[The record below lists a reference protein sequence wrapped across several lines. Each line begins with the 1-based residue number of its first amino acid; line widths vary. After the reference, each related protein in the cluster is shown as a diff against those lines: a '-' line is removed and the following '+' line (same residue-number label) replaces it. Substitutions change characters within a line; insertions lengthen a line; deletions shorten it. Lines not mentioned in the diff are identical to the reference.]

1 MRRLAFLF
9 LLLWTLPAAAQT
21 VVTSPGP
28 DGVSVT
34 VYRDQNRSEGG
45 EVNLRWLQGYA
56 LITETRTVR
65 VPEGMAQIRFEG
77 VAEGIIPVSVIVT
90 GLPGGVV
97 QKNRDAQILSPAAL
111 INGSLGNR
119 VMLRRTNRKT
129 GKVDEQDAVLRAG
142 PNQGVILETRDGF
155 EALRCSG
162 VNEAMVYDRM
172 PEGLSA
178 KPTLSVLTRS
188 PRAANATIT
197 LSYLA
202 RNFDW
207 AANYVAQVDPSTGT
221 MTLSAWLTL
230 ANGNGESFRQANTQA
245 VAGTVNRDRNAKVLE
260 QPARAP
266 QFIVRCW
273 PMDITS
279 THPSTEFERL
289 EMESM
294 ARNRGDDGDVMYE
307 MAPAPMAVSMS
318 SPAPEGMVARKTMV
332 AKQEELGDLKLYRIP
347 ERVTVAAN
355 AQKQVALMD
364 KHDVPYERIY
374 TFDVNVDDR
383 TENATFPTPQL
394 LRLKNT
400 QKLGLGLPLPSGGV
414 AVFESVG
421 DRSLLV
427 GRAPMR
433 DSAVGEKV
441 EIKLEASAQV
451 RWSIASDQGSLKRRK
466 VALTN
471 ANPYPVTVEGVFTVY
486 DGQVML
492 TPSEKLG
499 KKDGRP
505 MWRVVV
511 PANGTASM
519 SYGVR

>member
-1 MRRLAFLF
+1 
-9 LLLWTLPAAAQT
+9 
-21 VVTSPGP
+21 VVTSAGP

-77 VAEGIIPVSVIVT
+77 VAEGIIPVSAIVT

-97 QKNRDAQILSPAAL
+97 QKNRDALILSPAAL

-119 VMLRRTNRKT
+119 VLLRRTNRKT
-129 GKVDEQDAVLRAG
+129 GKVDEQEAILRAG
-142 PNQGVILETRDGF
+142 PDQGVILETRDGF

-162 VNEAMVYDRM
+162 GSEAMVYDRM

-207 AANYVAQVDPSTGT
+207 AANYVAQVDPTTGT
-221 MTLSAWLTL
+221 LTLSAWLTL

-245 VAGTVNRDRNAKVLE
+245 VAGTVNRDRNAQTLE
-260 QPARAP
+260 QPARTP

-279 THPSTEFERL
+279 THPRTEFEQQ
-289 EMESM
+289 EMDSN
-294 ARNRGDDGDVMYE
+294 ADKRGDVMYE
-307 MAPAPMAVSMS
+307 MAPAPMAVSAPTA
-318 SPAPEGMVARKTMV
+318 PAEGMMARKAMV

-355 AQKQVALMD
+355 AQKQVALME

-414 AVFESVG
+414 AIFESIG

-511 PANGTASM
+511 PANGAASL

>member
-1 MRRLAFLF
+1 MRRLAFF
-9 LLLWTLPAAAQT
+9 LLLLWALPASAQT

-56 LITETRTVR
+56 LITETRTVL

-77 VAEGIIPVSVIVT
+77 VAEGIIPVSAIVT

-119 VMLRRTNRKT
+119 VLLRRTNRKT
-129 GKVDEQDAVLRAG
+129 GKVDEQEAILRAG
-142 PNQGVILETRDGF
+142 PDQGVILETRDGF

-162 VNEAMVYDRM
+162 GSEAMVYDRM

-207 AANYVAQVDPSTGT
+207 AANYVAQVDPTTGT

-245 VAGTVNRDRNAKVLE
+245 VAGTVNRDRSAQTLE

-279 THPSTEFERL
+279 MHPSIDFERE
-289 EMESM
+289 EME
-294 ARNRGDDGDVMYE
+294 ANGQNRVDVMYE
-307 MAPAPMAVSMS
+307 MAPPPAPMSVA
-318 SPAPEGMVARKTMV
+318 APVFAEGMMARQKMV

-355 AQKQVALMD
+355 AQKQVALME

-466 VALTN
+466 IALTN
-471 ANPYPVTVEGVFTVY
+471 ANPYPVTVETVFTVY
-486 DGQVML
+486 DGQAML

-505 MWRVVV
+505 MWRVVI
-511 PANGTASM
+511 PANGTASL

>member
-1 MRRLAFLF
+1 MRRLAFL
-9 LLLWTLPAAAQT
+9 LMLCWAMPLTAQT

-28 DGVSVT
+28 DAVSVT
-34 VYRDQNRSEGG
+34 VYRDQNRAEGG

-56 LITETRTVR
+56 LITETRTVT
-65 VPEGMAQIRFEG
+65 VPEGEAQIRFEG
-77 VAEGIIPVSVIVT
+77 VAEGIVPVSAIVT

-119 VMLRRTNRKT
+119 VILRRTNRKT
-129 GKVDEQDAVLRAG
+129 GKVDEQDAILRAG
-142 PNQGVILETRDGF
+142 PDQGVILETRDGF

-162 VNEAMVYDRM
+162 GAEAMVYTQM
-172 PEGLSA
+172 PTGLSA

-188 PRAANATIT
+188 PRAANATVT
-197 LSYLA
+197 LSYLT

-207 AANYVAQVDPSTGT
+207 AANYVAHVDPDKGT
-221 MTLSAWLTL
+221 LTLSAWLTL

-245 VAGTVNRDRNAKVLE
+245 VAGTVNRDQNAQVLE

-266 QFIVRCW
+266 QFVVRCW

-279 THPSTEFERL
+279 THPVLDFQRE
-289 EMESM
+289 EM
-294 ARNRGDDGDVMYE
+294 AYYGQDGGEVMYD
-307 MAPAPMAVSMS
+307 MVAPPPMAVSA
-318 SPAPEGMVARKTMV
+318 PAPVAEGMMARKAMV

-355 AQKQVALMD
+355 AQKQVALLE
-364 KHDVPYERIY
+364 KHDVPYQRIY
-374 TFDVNVDDR
+374 TFDVTYNDR
-383 TENATFPTPQL
+383 AEGPTYPTPQL

-414 AVFESVG
+414 AVFETVG
-421 DRSLLV
+421 DRALLV

-441 EIKLEASAQV
+441 EIKLEASPQV
-451 RWSIASDQGSLKRRK
+451 RWAIGMDQGSPKRRK
-466 VALTN
+466 IELTN
-471 ANPYPVTVEGVFTVY
+471 ANPYPVTVEAVFLVY
-486 DGQVML
+486 DGQSL
-492 TPSEKLG
+492 LGPSVKLG

-505 MWRVVV
+505 MWSVVV
-511 PANGTASM
+511 PANGSASLT
-519 SYGVR
+519 YGIR